1 MRYARSVWR
10 RVQWRWC
17 NSPGSRFSALEGR
30 LECAAL
36 DLPGQRHAFCRRR
49 RVLEVPDA
57 AQVRQLVIQARQ
69 PTSTRPPPASQT
81 RTKTATRG
89 WARRAAPRRQRRCR
103 RLGADGASSAA
114 SRAPEGALRAANRP
128 TDLDTALTSQPDPDK
143 DTKPFADPMW
153 LTIGSF
159 AESQWD
165 LKKLCWSRTTLH
177 AFLPRLKQL
186 RRPGME
192 PPARINFLPETEL
205 KPCRSLHAAPQQRE
219 RDAARNGCD
228 FRDLREKLP

>member
-1 MRYARSVWR
+1 MCCPRPSGTTPCLLQAPAGPRSARCGPGPPAR
-10 RVQWRWC
+10 H
-17 NSPGSRFSALEGR
+17 PGSPAD
-30 LECAAL
+30 L
-36 DLPGQRHAFCRRR
+36 DTA
-49 RVLEVPDA
+49 
-57 AQVRQLVIQARQ
+57 
-69 PTSTRPPPASQT
+69 PTSQTDRTR
-81 RTKTATRG
+81 RTTTATRR

-103 RLGADGASSAA
+103 RLGADRASSAA